1 MRLKRIESREQYKK
15 PNRISAVIDSQ
26 KSVLACYKEGR
37 QVPDDKLGSDIFLL
51 IEALNAAELQIKSLL
66 NLINNLNLDQDTL
79 QPYLDEYPEEDPKR
93 EKRYHLEDARC
104 EVHYAMKK
112 NDQAAISRNINRL
125 YLLEEKYKIKI

>member
-15 PNRISAVIDSQ
+15 PNRISAVIDLQ

-79 QPYLDEYPEEDPKR
+79 QGYLDEYPEEDIHR